1 MQGNLNEIDIP
12 SILQLIEWG
21 QRTGQLLVKSHN
33 FCNSNKISREGN
45 KHHHCLI
52 CQPQQY
58 WFVFFLNGQ
67 IIYCQQGDGS
77 LSRIDDYLRH
87 YRVEMQ
93 LDDIQLASLDSVNVA
108 EYSYLWALLAQN
120 MINPK
125 VARDIMHNLVYETLF
140 DLLSLH
146 EGSFIF
152 HQSPALTPQLTTWE
166 ITPLVT
172 KIAKQLQHW
181 QQLYPYIQSPDQVP
195 MLSDVVQLHTS
206 LPVETVN
213 KLKHWADGKT
223 SLRQLARYLNRD
235 IFTVAKAIYPYVQQ
249 GWLQLVYSNTCD
261 FNLDRENSEVDSNG
275 RVRIVSIQASTT
287 IGETIESILQ
297 PQGYEVLTLTNPLE
311 SLSLIFQLQPD
322 MIFCDMTMPELDG
335 YEICAMMRQSTV
347 FALVPIILLNA
358 QDRFIDRVKAKMVGT
373 TDFLTKPLKDTE
385 ILTLV
390 EKYINI
396 NYC

>member
-21 QRTGQLLVKSHN
+21 QRTGQLLVKAHS
-33 FCNSNKISREGN
+33 CE
-45 KHHHCLI
+45 L
-52 CQPQQY
+52 QQY

-67 IIYCQQGDGS
+67 IIYCQEGDGS

-93 LDDIQLASLDSVNVA
+93 LEDIQVDYLDSLNVA
-108 EYSYLWALLAQN
+108 EYNYLWALLEHN

-125 VARDIMHNLVYETLF
+125 VARDIMYSLVYETLF

-146 EGSFIF
+146 EGSFTF
-152 HQSPALTPQLTTWE
+152 HHGSALTPQLTTWE

-181 QQLYPYIQSPDQVP
+181 QQMYPHIQAPDQVP
-195 MLSDVVQLHTS
+195 ILSDEVQLHSS

-213 KLKHWADGKT
+213 KLQHWADGKT

-235 IFTVAKAIYPYVQQ
+235 ICTVAKAIYPYVQQ
-249 GWLQLVYSNTCD
+249 GWLKLVYSVTNEADTYTEI
-261 FNLDRENSEVDSNG
+261 REVEDNY
-275 RVRIVSIQASTT
+275 RARIVCIAESTT
-287 IGETIESILQ
+287 NEETIESILQ

-311 SLSLIFQLQPD
+311 SLSLIFQLKPD
-322 MIFCDMTMPELDG
+322 MIFCDMTMSGLDG
-335 YEICAMMRQSTV
+335 YEICAMLRQSTA
-347 FALVPIILLNA
+347 FRLVPIILLSA
-358 QDRFIDRVKAKMVGT
+358 EDRFSDRVRAKMVGT
-373 TDFLTKPLKDTE
+373 TDYLTKPLKDTE
-385 ILTLV
+385 LLILV
-390 EKYINI
+390 GKYINI
-396 NYC
+396 DSGMGIQKRYKTC